1 MPENRSPYGL
11 LVVGS
16 APGLRPIVNSSTSA
30 PSVHRETQLSHPTP
44 LKSIHT
50 QCTGISSV
58 CSFESLQN
66 CGEVVVSQNQ
76 QTDRELKQGCKN
88 GQLYKDV
95 CVQHWA
101 YILLNVFSFLTDLP
115 KNPGLV
121 TSSTWKKRSRSSL
134 SSKTNLSAQSRQTS
148 FKPFSRQIH
157 HVFANFFLCPFC

>member
-50 QCTGISSV
+50 QCTGTSSV

-76 QTDRELKQGCKN
+76 
-88 GQLYKDV
+88 
-95 CVQHWA
+95 
-101 YILLNVFSFLTDLP
+101 
-115 KNPGLV
+115 
-121 TSSTWKKRSRSSL
+121 
-134 SSKTNLSAQSRQTS
+134 
-148 FKPFSRQIH
+148 
-157 HVFANFFLCPFC
+157 